1 LQELCIGSSD
11 VVGQCNDSISICRS
25 ECTYG

>member
-1 LQELCIGSSD
+1 LCIGSSD

-25 ECTYG
+25 ECTYC